1 MGVGSSKRQTSNV
14 RRETSDVKRQTSNVE
29 CEASSLREFCPRCG
43 ARLRWVE
50 QPEHP
55 GRIMALCECNAAGPV
70 MITDAL
76 PWEDRTSNVKR
87 GGDNEV

>member
-1 MGVGSSKRQTSNV
+1 MGVGSSKRQMSN
-14 RRETSDVKRQTSNVE
+14 VKRQTSNVKRQT
-29 CEASSLREFCPRCG
+29 SLMEFCPRCG

-70 MITDAL
+70 MIQDVL
-76 PWEDRTSNVKR
+76 PWDQTSNVER
-87 GGDNEV
+87 EGDNEA

>member
-1 MGVGSSKRQTSNV
+1 MAAGSFNVKRETSNV
-14 RRETSDVKRQTSNVE
+14 RRE
-29 CEASSLREFCPRCG
+29 ASSLMEFCPRCG

-70 MITDAL
+70 MIRDD
-76 PWEDRTSNVKR
+76 EVVYFDRN
-87 GGDNEV
+87 GDNEA